1 MGNLSIIYPI
11 TYHSWITSFK
21 DGHLRYEWRTPK
33 KRSWGLLETMVFY
46 FFTLSQIDNFNHTC
60 TYSTKYWVRIYRLNG
75 SILSNLQTS
84 RKRGTTT
91 NGSYF
96 QSICLLCKRFERF
109 KWVIYRKRWITSR
122 FHSKRRFFLGLFLN
136 ESEGYFIRK
145 QLEEMFSMWWNK
157 CLYVL
162 EVSRWFLLQVELA

>member
-1 MGNLSIIYPI
+1 MSEE
-11 TYHSWITSFK
+11 
-21 DGHLRYEWRTPK
+21 HL
-33 KRSWGLLETMVFY
+33 KREVEGYLKQGLLFLDAFANRSFQPHMY
-46 FFTLSQIDNFNHTC
+46 

-96 QSICLLCKRFERF
+96 QSICLLCNRFERF

-162 EVSRWFLLQVELA
+162 EVSRWFLQQVELKLYKRT